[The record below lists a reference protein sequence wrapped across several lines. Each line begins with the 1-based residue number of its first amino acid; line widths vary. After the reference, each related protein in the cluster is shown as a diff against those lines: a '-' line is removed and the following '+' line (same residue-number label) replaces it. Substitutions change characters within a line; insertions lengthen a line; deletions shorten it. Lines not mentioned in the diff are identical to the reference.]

1 MKDKKLIDK
10 LSVIPL
16 YYQLS
21 KLLKNQIRTG
31 ELKPGEA
38 LPPETELAER
48 FEISRMTV
56 RKAISE
62 LIAEGMV
69 HPIQGKGTFVTKPKL
84 DNVVFELD
92 SYNWQLNERGLDW
105 KTKLLDVKI
114 IRSNDELKR
123 KFNLE
128 DDSTP
133 FLYFSTVL
141 LVEGEPLVY
150 EKKYTIYTKSSPIL
164 ESEIKDPSLPGLIS
178 AHGVEP
184 MAAKKIIQVSLA
196 TEEEGEI
203 LNIPLKSPVFLL
215 EQTIFNAQMLP
226 VGWSKAVYRGDRYQL
241 TAFDGWYNEG
251 EA

>member
-1 MKDKKLIDK
+1 MIDK
-10 LSVIPL
+10 FSVIPL
-16 YYQLS
+16 YYQLA

-38 LPPETELAER
+38 LPSETELAEK

-56 RKAISE
+56 RKAIGE
-62 LIAEGMV
+62 LIAQGMV
-69 HPIQGKGTFVTKPKL
+69 YPIQGKGTFVSKPKL

-105 KTKLLDVKI
+105 KTKLLDAKI
-114 IRSNDELKR
+114 IRSNPELKR
-123 KFNLE
+123 KFDLQ
-128 DDSTP
+128 DDNTP

-164 ESEIKDPSLPGLIS
+164 ETEIKDPSLPGLVS

-184 MAAKKIIQVSLA
+184 MAAKKVIQVSLA
-196 TEEEGEI
+196 TEAEGEV
-203 LNIPLKSPVFLL
+203 LNIPPESPVFLL
-215 EQTIFNAQMLP
+215 EQTILNAEMRP

-241 TAFDGWYNEG
+241 TAFDGWYDENEV
-251 EA
+251 

>member
-1 MKDKKLIDK
+1 MIDK
-10 LSVIPL
+10 FSVIPL

-21 KLLKNQIRTG
+21 KLLKSQIRTG

-38 LPPETELAER
+38 LPPETELAEK

-56 RKAISE
+56 RKAIGE
-62 LIAEGMV
+62 LIAQGMV
-69 HPIQGKGTFVTKPKL
+69 YPIQGKGTFVAKPKL
-84 DNVVFELD
+84 DNVIFELD
-92 SYNWQLNERGLDW
+92 GYNWQLNERGLDW

-114 IRSNDELKR
+114 IRSNAELKR
-123 KFNLE
+123 KFNLQ

-164 ESEIKDPSLPGLIS
+164 ETEIKDPSLPGLIS

-203 LNIPLKSPVFLL
+203 LNIPLNSPVFLL
-215 EQTIFNAQMLP
+215 EQTIFNAEMQP

-241 TAFDGWYNEG
+241 TALDGWYDEG